1 MKKKILLSLLGILS
15 LLLFIT
21 ACSSDKNSSTSSSTA
36 SGTDTLAKIKKK
48 GVLVVGSSNDA
59 PFAYIDT
66 KTKKFTGIDADIIKE
81 IAKRI
86 GIKKVEMKQVPFEN
100 LLVEL
105 DKGSIDMVTDAMY
118 IKKDRLQKA
127 AFTDVWYK
135 EGDAVVIP
143 KNSSINSLADLKGKA
158 IGAQKGTAFLE
169 IAEKWKKEGMVKD
182 VQVYGKQTELMLAV
196 DTGKIA
202 ACVTDGIVADYT
214 LSKDSSLSLKL
225 LGSYKSEATGQIGAA
240 VDFSDK
246 SLLNA
251 TNKALNKMKKDG
263 TLKKI
268 LAKYGLSDKYMV
280 SVSDGITKNIK

>member
-1 MKKKILLSLLGILS
+1 MKKKILIALFSIMS

-21 ACSSDKNSSTSSSTA
+21 ACSPNKSSSTTSSTSA
-36 SGTDTLAKIKKK
+36 STDTLAKIKKK

-86 GIKKVEMKQVPFEN
+86 GIKKVEMKQVSFEN

-105 DKGSIDMVTDAMY
+105 NKGSIDMVTDAMY

-127 AFTDVWYK
+127 AFTDIWYK

-143 KNSSINSLADLKGKA
+143 KNSNISSLSDLKGKI
-158 IGAQKGTAFLE
+158 IGAQKGTTFLE
-169 IAEKWKKEGMVKD
+169 IADKWKKEGIVKD

-214 LSKDSSLSLKL
+214 LSKNSSLSLKL
-225 LGSYKSEATGQIGAA
+225 LSSYKSEATGQIGAA
-240 VDFSDK
+240 VNFSDK